1 MPGVRRTLAV
11 SIRSIQDQIIHHR
24 SEIDRLNGELDE
36 ARQALSGD
44 LVSPPTRSRPI
55 RKTSSV
61 GHAVEV
67 LRDLGQD
74 MDADPLVA
82 TINERFGSTV
92 TKTTLVSS
100 LSRYVRAGD
109 TFTRPRPG
117 AYGLIEFKERNN
129 EAATMSGREETMAS

>member
-1 MPGVRRTLAV
+1 MPSVRRTLAV
-11 SIRSIQDQIIHHR
+11 SIRTIKDQITHHR
-24 SEIDRLNGELDE
+24 SEIDRLNGELDD

-44 LVSPPTRSRPI
+44 PVSAPTRSRPI

-67 LRDLGQD
+67 LRDRDQD
-74 MDADPLVA
+74 MDADLLVA
-82 TINERFGSTV
+82 TINERFGSNV

-117 AYGLIEFKERNN
+117 AYGLIEFKE
-129 EAATMSGREETMAS
+129 MSGPVETREAMAS